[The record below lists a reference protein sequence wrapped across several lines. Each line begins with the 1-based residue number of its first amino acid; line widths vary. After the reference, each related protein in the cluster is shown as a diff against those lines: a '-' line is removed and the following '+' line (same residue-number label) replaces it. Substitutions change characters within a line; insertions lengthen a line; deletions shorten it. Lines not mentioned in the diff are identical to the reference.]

1 MLLAVGMATLLGL
14 AFRGNLR
21 RFARPALSRNGLLGF
36 GVLAQATALVARHP
50 GVYAGWLA
58 FGAAALVLYAA
69 RNRGRPGLLLAAG
82 GLLLNVVAIVVNWG
96 MPVDLDAAARAGVPS
111 SRLDLATDPLR
122 APVTADTMLPWLGE
136 TIPLALPL
144 RPAVASPGDLLA
156 AAGAAAF
163 VFTGLTGRGRP
174 TPVASVEAGKKPRR
188 RSQDDAD
195 GGGADGGGAEGWG
208 GELAPDGDPARLPAD
223 AAMAAAHAAAG
234 SDASRTDAPGTDAP
248 GTEAAGTEAGGT
260 EAPGTE
266 AGGTEAAGKRKP
278 SPDAVSARTPRSSAA
293 IRSTPSRSAAIS
305 APAADRGGT
314 PEQRDRKAAKQ
325 ARKAQRHVAGHPG
338 SAGTQPDR
346 TSPGATADQLARR
359 REKKSKRQQRKATR
373 STSATGEESVP
384 GTDPAAVSRRSE
396 PRSSPAEDG

>member
-21 RFARPALSRNGLLGF
+21 RFARPALSRNGLLAF

-144 RPAVASPGDLLA
+144 RPAVSSPGDLLA

-174 TPVASVEAGKKPRR
+174 TPVASVEAGQKPRR

-195 GGGADGGGAEGWG
+195 GGGADGWG
-208 GELAPDGDPARLPAD
+208 SGQPRDGDPARLPAD
-223 AAMAAAHAAAG
+223 AAMAAAHAAG
-234 SDASRTDAPGTDAP
+234 SDASGTDAP
-248 GTEAAGTEAGGT
+248 GTEAGGTDAAGTRE
-260 EAPGTE
+260 PG
-266 AGGTEAAGKRKP
+266 
-278 SPDAVSARTPRSSAA
+278 PDAVTARTPRSSAA

-305 APAADRGGT
+305 APAADRSGT
-314 PEQRDRKAAKQ
+314 PEQRERRAAKQ

-338 SAGTQPDR
+338 TAGTQPDG
-346 TSPGATADQLARR
+346 TSPGATADQRASRR
-359 REKKSKRQQRKATR
+359 AKKSKRQQRKATR
-373 STSATGEESVP
+373 STSATGGESVP